1 MEDLVNT
8 FKNQF
13 KGLHGAGLSLLVET
27 KFTRDNPSD
36 AKIAK
41 GKQKRVLNVSLE
53 DDCQTMKQIEALAAI
68 DCVENEFGF
77 QNILF

>member
-36 AKIAK
+36 AKIAE

-53 DDCQTMKQIEALAAI
+53 DDCQTMK
-68 DCVENEFGF
+68 
-77 QNILF
+77 